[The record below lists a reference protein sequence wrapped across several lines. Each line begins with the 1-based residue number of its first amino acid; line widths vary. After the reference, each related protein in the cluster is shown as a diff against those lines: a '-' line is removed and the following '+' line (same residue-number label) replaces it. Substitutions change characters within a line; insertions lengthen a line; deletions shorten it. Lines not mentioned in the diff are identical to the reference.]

1 MVAVLVHPAMER
13 QVPPPSVTPR
23 LFELS
28 LSEGAIAVYAYL
40 CSAVRRMQIHGQE
53 YWASTAPVERIADRV
68 FAGSRPNAKR
78 PSLRKRVAKHTQEL
92 MAAGLIKIGDRF
104 ELEER
109 RGNFYV
115 MTSIEE
121 VRSSTD
127 HRMIMRSNFD
137 DHAIPNGSRID
148 SERSSMDR
156 VIGQIS
162 GERSSTDHQ
171 TDDLAIRRSST
182 DHLSSIRSSINI
194 INNNINYLN
203 PDLDPERERFNS
215 FDPVLKDDPSRI
227 AQKNSDETAIEFVVE
242 IVDEQ
247 GNAFEVGEA
256 IEEPLSATAGVAAH
270 FEPSEY
276 VWSRYSAAG
285 DGGSDPGF
293 WDYTFDIVTRWAA
306 GKEGGIG
313 DVRAYAL
320 GCIRKQ
326 GVQRYAA
333 YLRSLLPVE
342 AVTPS
347 APSGLIFTPAES
359 RLDFETAIALYREHW
374 KALKLS
380 WDDARLIAWFEA
392 AQRWKP
398 FPVGEIINMQT
409 LPAWVV
415 CRLTEDMGLTVQTRI
430 TSGVG
435 L

>member
-1 MVAVLVHPAMER
+1 MTALLIHPAMER

-28 LSEGAIAVYAYL
+28 LSEGAIATYAYL
-40 CSAVRRMQIHGQE
+40 CTCVRRMVIHGQE
-53 YWASTAPVERIADRV
+53 YWASTAPVERIADRC
-68 FAGSRPNAKR
+68 FAGSRPGAKR

-109 RGNFYV
+109 RGNFYI
-115 MTSIEE
+115 MTPIEE

-137 DHAIPNGSRID
+137 DHAIPDGSHID
-148 SERSSMDR
+148 GERSSTDR

-171 TDDLAIRRSST
+171 MDDLAIRRSST
-182 DHLSSIRSSINI
+182 DHLSTVRSSNNI
-194 INNNINYLN
+194 INNINYLN
-203 PDLDPERERFNS
+203 QDLDPERERLNS
-215 FDPVLKDDPSRI
+215 FSSCLKDDPSRI
-227 AQKNSDETAIEFVVE
+227 AQKNSDETAIEFEVE

-247 GNAFEVGEA
+247 GNAFEAAEA
-256 IEEPLSATAGVAAH
+256 TEEPLSATEGVATH
-270 FEPSEY
+270 FEPSKY
-276 VWSRYSAAG
+276 DWSRYSAAG

-333 YLRSLLPVE
+333 YLRSLAPVE
-342 AVTPS
+342 AATPS
-347 APSGLIFTPAES
+347 PSSGLIFTPAES

-380 WDDARLIAWFEA
+380 WDDARLVAWFEA

-398 FPVGEIINMQT
+398 FSVGGIINMQT